1 MNYFPLKCHNSPF
14 NSQGHLFLSFAQ
26 EEQLL
31 NLVLKT
37 PSVVCNVPLQTNL
50 SSASF
55 FFLLESFF
63 IMPNL
68 SYPCCNLNPLFLL
81 LSTREKKFFL
91 FSQQQSFAYLRNI
104 IILPS
109 PILNLLSFKQSN
121 PNAVILPGR
130 SWFPALWS
138 FLQLPSGL
146 TPAGPYLS
154 GNAAPNA
161 TQSTPAETLSLL
173 STADKMVYEFSV
185 LHLVISKGKRE
196 SAFPQRA
203 INCPFDP
210 DPNRFSY

>member
-1 MNYFPLKCHNSPF
+1 
-14 NSQGHLFLSFAQ
+14 
-26 EEQLL
+26 
-31 NLVLKT
+31 
-37 PSVVCNVPLQTNL
+37 
-50 SSASF
+50 
-55 FFLLESFF
+55 
-63 IMPNL
+63 MPNL
-68 SYPCCNLNPLFLL
+68 SHLRCNLNPLFLL

-91 FSQQQSFAYLRNI
+91 LSQQHSFAYLRNV

-138 FLQLPSGL
+138 FLQLPSAF

-154 GNAAPNA
+154 GNAAPSA

-173 STADKMVYEFSV
+173 TRADRYLFKMVYEFSV

-196 SAFPQRA
+196 SAFLQRA
-203 INCPFDP
+203 INYPFDR
-210 DPNRFSY
+210 DTNRFSYLKKWEREKLIEFKTYFECAKKRTHS